1 MFECNKLYTPSPI
14 TRFRVRSTF
23 SGLWTR
29 LLLACL
35 PWACTQWFHYISG
48 SSNRF
53 IDDWDQCKSVMYCC
67 TVCSAYKVCQSNPP
81 KCQLNKRQTVVG
93 CLVFSVSTRICSCV
107 FFAHF
112 HSDRLTEYLSVWSAA
127 CEYILHSCIHRLFMW
142 VVWFVNCN
150 ILCTSEVCSV
160 VNLCC

>member
-14 TRFRVRSTF
+14 TRFRARSTF

-93 CLVFSVSTRICSCV
+93 CLVFSVSTWICSCV
-107 FFAHF
+107 FRTFPLGSFDWISLHLISSLWIYSALLYTPVIYVG
-112 HSDRLTEYLSVWSAA
+112 RLI
-127 CEYILHSCIHRLFMW
+127 CEL
-142 VVWFVNCN
+142 
-150 ILCTSEVCSV
+150 
-160 VNLCC
+160 